1 MSVASIPPSTNQP
14 PGAGSVESLPLRT
27 TAKFPTK
34 YRRNTPRSKNG
45 CLSCRARRRKCDEVK
60 PSCTSCSR
68 SGRECSWPVN
78 ENNADQNISQ
88 TRNDLKEHS
97 SSSSDESSSPSKE
110 IPGMDHSEA
119 VILAQSV
126 VSEGRSANALFLRAS
141 LTPGIISNLSDTSR
155 QLYEQYLSNTA
166 DILARGPSADGNPFI
181 NYLLPLALSDG
192 LIMDCILGIGG
203 AHMVALDPGKVLA
216 DEVTPYFGCGKEE
229 KAQYVLLILLLLCVY
244 EHTQGDVNGSVF
256 HHIKASRHYVLGLTK
271 TSQNPISDRLGH
283 IRGFLL
289 EIYSFM
295 ALKLAI
301 TPRGAME
308 DHPIMLDPFLESLS
322 FLSEYKSCG
331 FMLGF
336 GHGLFEMIPEIAS
349 LVEKRRVEELN
360 NAKTEASYDAY
371 QDLVERLESWDAFSN
386 VLTGEGS
393 SPRYQQG
400 PAVAIYRTALIVYLH
415 SAFHEDL
422 HEREDLCA
430 EIDLHIDKVLPL
442 MWAVY
447 SSATPFRRMMLWPG
461 CILASFC
468 RRPQLADGF
477 RTVLNCN
484 TRAPGGV
491 KVAAKAMEMLWADP
505 DPRAYG
511 PRGLSMVMKKHGL
524 SFSMG

>member
-1 MSVASIPPSTNQP
+1 MSVASIPPSTNRSP
-14 PGAGSVESLPLRT
+14 DVGGAESLPIR

-34 YRRNTPRSKNG
+34 YRRNTPRSKYG

-78 ENNADQNISQ
+78 ENNDNQNTSR
-88 TRNDLKEHS
+88 TRSDLKEHL
-97 SSSSDESSSPSKE
+97 SSSSDDSSPQPKE
-110 IPGMDHSEA
+110 LTGMDHSEA

-126 VSEGRSANALFLRAS
+126 VAEGRSANALFLRAS
-141 LTPGIISNLSDTSR
+141 LTPGILSNLSDTSR

-181 NYLLPLALSDG
+181 NYVLPLALSDG

-203 AHMVALDPGKVLA
+203 AHMVALDPSARHVEVATGGHYARVLSGLQKVLA
-216 DEVTPYFGCGKEE
+216 NEVTPYFGSGKEE

-244 EHTQGDVNGSVF
+244 EHTQGDINGSVF
-256 HHIKASRHYVLGLTK
+256 HHIKASRHYVLSLTK
-271 TSQNPISDRLGH
+271 KGPNPSSDRLGH

-322 FLSEYKSCG
+322 FLGEYKSCG

-349 LVEKRRVEELN
+349 LVEKRRLEELN
-360 NAKTEASYDAY
+360 NAKAEASYAAY
-371 QDLVERLESWDAFSN
+371 QDLVERLEGWDAFSD

-430 EIDLHIDKVLPL
+430 EIDLHIDKDGAELQHAGAGWGEGGGQGDGDAVGGSRSSCV
-442 MWAVY
+442 WA
-447 SSATPFRRMMLWPG
+447 A
-461 CILASFC
+461 
-468 RRPQLADGF
+468 
-477 RTVLNCN
+477 
-484 TRAPGGV
+484 RAEYGD
-491 KVAAKAMEMLWADP
+491 EETWA
-505 DPRAYG
+505 
-511 PRGLSMVMKKHGL
+511 
-524 SFSMG
+524 

>member
-14 PGAGSVESLPLRT
+14 PGAGSVESLPFRT

-78 ENNADQNISQ
+78 ENNADQNTSQ

-97 SSSSDESSSPSKE
+97 SSSSEESSPPSKE

-141 LTPGIISNLSDTSR
+141 LTPGIMSNLSDTSR

-181 NYLLPLALSDG
+181 NYVLPLALSDG

-203 AHMVALDPGKVLA
+203 AHMVALDPGARHVEVATRGHYARVLSGLQKVLA
-216 DEVTPYFGCGKEE
+216 DEVTPYFGSGKDE
-229 KAQYVLLILLLLCVY
+229 KAQ
-244 EHTQGDVNGSVF
+244 
-256 HHIKASRHYVLGLTK
+256 
-271 TSQNPISDRLGH
+271 LGH

-349 LVEKRRVEELN
+349 LTEKRRVEELN
-360 NAKTEASYDAY
+360 NANTEASYDAY
-371 QDLVERLESWDAFSN
+371 QDLVERLESWDAFSD

-430 EIDLHIDKVLPL
+430 EIDLHVDKALPL

-477 RTVLNCN
+477 RMGLNCN